1 MYWQAVEQQI
11 EIALK
16 TKTLQPLTTQSQSF
30 LDNNIHFTVH
40 LRVAKKIDK
49 PHQSTQK
56 SNPFLPHEEAMFVKD
71 CPPSHKLLLN
81 KFPVLK
87 PHALLCSKEFVSQ
100 QSPLTESDFSAWLKH
115 LNSPYDMGFYNAGPI
130 AGASQGHRHM
140 QLIRLAHSD
149 TVAAI
154 AKQLEDIS
162 FVRFGPLNLAMCTQY
177 YQQALQ
183 QFGLNNS
190 DIESGAYNLIINK
203 DLFWLV
209 PRKTAHIESIFANG
223 LNFCGHFLVKD
234 EAHLHWLTKHGFIAF
249 LRGLC
254 QDLHK

>member
-16 TKTLQPLTTQSQSF
+16 NKTLQPLSTQSQSF
-30 LDNNIHFTVH
+30 MDSDIQFTVH
-40 LRVAKKIDK
+40 LRVAKKVNK

-56 SNPFLPHEEAMFVKD
+56 NNPFLPHEDAMFVKS

-87 PHALLCSKEFVSQ
+87 PHALLCSCDFVSQ
-100 QSPLTESDFSAWLKH
+100 QSPLNFADFDAWLTH
-115 LNSPYDMGFYNAGPI
+115 LNSPHDIGFYNAGPI

-140 QLIRLAHSD
+140 QLIRLAHKD
-149 TVAAI
+149 TVSHI
-154 AKQLEDIS
+154 AKQLADIS
-162 FVRFGPLNLAMCTQY
+162 FVRFGSINTDLCNEY
-177 YQQALQ
+177 YQQALN
-183 QFGLNNS
+183 QFNLQKDEN
-190 DIESGAYNLIINK
+190 ETGAYNLILHK

-234 EAHLHWLTKHGFIAF
+234 ESHLHWLKQYGFIRF
-249 LRGLC
+249 LKGLC
-254 QDLHK
+254 LDVNN

>member
-16 TKTLQPLTTQSQSF
+16 NKTLQPLSTQSQSF
-30 LDNNIHFTVH
+30 LDNDIHFTVH
-40 LRVAKKIDK
+40 LRVAKKVNK
-49 PHQSTQK
+49 PHQTTQK
-56 SNPFLPHEEAMFVKD
+56 SNPFLPHEDAMFVKA

-87 PHALLCSKEFVSQ
+87 PHALLCSNDFVSQ
-100 QSPLTESDFSAWLKH
+100 QSPLCAVDFSAWLAH
-115 LNSPYDMGFYNAGPI
+115 LNSSHDVGFYNAGPT

-149 TVAAI
+149 TVSAI
-154 AKQLEDIS
+154 AKQLESIS
-162 FVRFGPLNLAMCTQY
+162 FVRFGSLTSELCNEY
-177 YQQALQ
+177 YQQALTE
-183 QFGLNNS
+183 FKLHHS
-190 DIESGAYNLIINK
+190 EHETAAYNLILHK

-209 PRKTAHIESIFANG
+209 PRKRAHIESIFANG

-234 EAHLHWLTKHGFIAF
+234 EAKLNWLKHYGFIDF
-249 LRGLC
+249 LKGLVSE
-254 QDLHK
+254 

>member
-16 TKTLQPLTTQSQSF
+16 NKTLQPLTTQSQSF
-30 LDNNIHFTVH
+30 LGNNIHFTVH
-40 LRVAKKIDK
+40 LRVPNKIDK

-56 SNPFLPHEEAMFVKD
+56 TNPFLPHEETMFVKD

-87 PHALLCSKEFVSQ
+87 PHALLCSNDFVSQ
-100 QSPLTESDFSAWLKH
+100 QSPLTESDFSAWLEH
-115 LNSPYDMGFYNAGPI
+115 LNSPYDVGFYNAGPI

-140 QLIRLAHSD
+140 QLIRLAHSK
-149 TVAAI
+149 TVPAI
-154 AKQLEDIS
+154 AKQLEEIS
-162 FVRFGPLNLAMCTQY
+162 FVRFGPLNLRLCNEY
-177 YQQALQ
+177 YQQALS
-183 QFGLNNS
+183 QFELDTN
-190 DIESGAYNLIINK
+190 ETETGAYNLILHK
-203 DLFWLV
+203 ELFWLV

-234 EAHLHWLTKHGFIAF
+234 EAHLHWLKHYGFIHF
-249 LRGLC
+249 LKGLC
-254 QDLHK
+254 LDVNN